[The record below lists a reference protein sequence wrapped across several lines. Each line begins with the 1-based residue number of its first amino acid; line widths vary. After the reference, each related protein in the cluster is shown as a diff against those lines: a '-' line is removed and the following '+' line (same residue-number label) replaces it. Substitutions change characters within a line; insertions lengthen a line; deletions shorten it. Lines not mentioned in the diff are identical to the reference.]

1 MRIERAWKT
10 AEKYF
15 SGLLAVGH
23 SEPPA
28 RFLEKREGCFSD
40 GDCIQTGL
48 TGLTGLRSGRDV
60 GRCKLRLRFGFCVQ
74 VIPIVRTQSVYVFG
88 QIVCNRYPHWI

>member
-40 GDCIQTGL
+40 GDCLQTGL
-48 TGLTGLRSGRDV
+48 TAD
-60 GRCKLRLRFGFCVQ
+60 
-74 VIPIVRTQSVYVFG
+74 
-88 QIVCNRYPHWI
+88 